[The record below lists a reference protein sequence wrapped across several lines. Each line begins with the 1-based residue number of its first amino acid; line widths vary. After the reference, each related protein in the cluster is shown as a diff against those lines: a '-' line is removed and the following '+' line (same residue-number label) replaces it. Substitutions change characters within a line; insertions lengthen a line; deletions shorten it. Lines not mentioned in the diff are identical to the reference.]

1 MLVYLISVDLIKI
14 LATLCCEIGK
24 IRRQAR
30 FNNLIIVQGE
40 EKKRKRI
47 DDLEEKRK
55 KNSIVNLKLFSF
67 D

>member
-40 EKKRKRI
+40 EKKKRI